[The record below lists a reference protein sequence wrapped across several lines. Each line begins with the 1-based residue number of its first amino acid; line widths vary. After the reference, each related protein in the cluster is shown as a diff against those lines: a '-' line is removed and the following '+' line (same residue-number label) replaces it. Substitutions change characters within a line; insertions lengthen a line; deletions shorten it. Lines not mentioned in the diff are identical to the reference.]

1 MGIFLNDHG
10 LQEEVIKHGSHNQ
23 QTHAGSRGGSAGGSG
38 ASTDRGP
45 LGDMDDMAAEAKDA
59 VKNMIS
65 GAEEKLKIMQ
75 ASPNKGFEAKIERSK
90 GVIKGYQ
97 DASRLIG
104 KPKELSKLKSTMNR
118 AKKDMRLPSNSA
130 NDRNYVEGYAD
141 AAIQVANLYGEL
153 NTGN

>member
-10 LQEEVIKHGSHNQ
+10 LEQEVLKHGSHNQ
-23 QTHAGSRGGSAGGSG
+23 KTHAGSRGGGIGGSSS
-38 ASTDRGP
+38 STDRGP
-45 LGDMDDMAAEAKDA
+45 LGDMEDMVAEAKDS

-65 GAEEKLKIMQ
+65 GAEEKLKTMQ
-75 ASPNKGFEAKIERSK
+75 ASPNKGFEAKIERSR

-104 KPKELSKLKSTMNR
+104 KPNELLKLKSTMNR
-118 AKKDMRLPSNSA
+118 AKKDMRLPNNSA
-130 NDRNYVEGYAD
+130 SDRNYVEGYAD